1 TSPQSKPHRFPY
13 TTLFRSVPRNKRH
26 LNQEEKKREILNAAS
41 ALFAENGFDGTSMTA
56 IARSAGITPNTIYW
70 YFPGKD
76 DVLIGVLNNL
86 TTGVLAEMATMTALP
101 IRERLL
107 NAITI
112 FERPESLMNTVH
124 SRITQSE
131 VIAAWHSRFHML
143 IEQILVYEIIKAGIA
158 KERAGTLARLLVYII
173 EGLLS
178 HPLQQNDRENMVDA
192 MLELANMPA

>member
-1 TSPQSKPHRFPY
+1 M
-13 TTLFRSVPRNKRH
+13 PRNKRH

-86 TTGVLAEMATMTALP
+86 TTGVLTEMATMTALP

-158 KERAGTLARLLVYII
+158 KERAGTLARLLVYVI

-192 MLELANMPA
+192 MLELANLPA